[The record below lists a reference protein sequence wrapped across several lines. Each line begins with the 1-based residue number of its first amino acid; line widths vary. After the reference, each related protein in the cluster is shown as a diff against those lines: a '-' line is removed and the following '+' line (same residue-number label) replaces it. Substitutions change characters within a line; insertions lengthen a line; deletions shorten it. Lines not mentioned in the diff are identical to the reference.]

1 MLPRGL
7 ILITKTP
14 YLIRVVK
21 GDLDGSLIVAVDA
34 HMWVYSVN
42 LISSSRIPMGP
53 SYATESFMT
62 VENHLA

>member
-1 MLPRGL
+1 MLPSGL

-14 YLIRVVK
+14 YLIRVVESY
-21 GDLDGSLIVAVDA
+21 LDGSLIVAVDA
-34 HMWVYSVN
+34 HMWVHCVN

-53 SYATESFMT
+53 SYTTESFMT